1 MDSMA
6 SIPASTVGDS
16 SAAEAWKTS
25 TLTCLPPGGEGRADA
40 CGSGNGLAVAA
51 VPPLSRDA
59 ARAPAARAAAA
70 VRRDL
75 DR

>member
-1 MDSMA
+1 M
-6 SIPASTVGDS
+6 TF
-16 SAAEAWKTS
+16 
-25 TLTCLPPGGEGRADA
+25 LPPGGDGSADA
-40 CGSGNGLAVAA
+40 LGSGNGLAVAA

-70 VRRDL
+70 ARRDL